1 MKSIKDHELAL
12 SASSED
18 DGALSAR
25 SRADLERGVRSHLPR
40 RERATAASNNERSL

>member
-12 SASSED
+12 SASSE